1 MQFRLIMNELVDG
14 IYSSLAIFRIASDT
28 SRFQAWLKQE
38 HDKAL
43 DKKMLHGYKFFLETA
58 FSTFFESLAEDK
70 CFELPES
77 YLFQRALSE
86 TFHIAKFPVD
96 GPDKCEKAIFL
107 KNIYQYYVPINQSKQ
122 LDELRTSIGH
132 FKAKVSTPFLELLEP
147 LIRTQR
153 KGAVDEREYKRLLLI
168 DNLFFLYNQINNN
181 GPVAQQRA
189 LLKSYRIEEAKLE
202 SCFEGYKYC
211 LQYLWNNVLTET
223 EYRNSKVARL
233 HETNSWKKY
242 KMRNSARKNASA
254 ISKMLGEYFEIEEQT
269 CLDAHFYWVQKEI
282 VEPLEAKYGEEIMEL
297 KKHLKIKIPST
308 LNLKENFKHLFSR
321 KCAREMTINL
331 SQEEK
336 IETQLY
342 WFPVEIIDSRRTPMF
357 NAVSAFITL
366 LAGSVALRGSE
377 DYFERI
383 KVCRI
388 VTSVGRN
395 KNDYSYGL
403 LLDTKASAGHYDIGW
418 LLYYDCCGDY
428 SGFSGSQYRRI
439 EKAIGMYLK
448 QGAIELRELKI
459 RKSDLEKYVQ
469 ERTDRNYGSINSHN
483 IELEHIVTQ
492 KQKVTIG
499 KYAELKGL
507 VFELLCY
514 YFAHSYYEKNKTCQV
529 EWGGLKDGSVDLSL
543 HTESKVMIVEC
554 KINIDNYE
562 WDKIMASINDRLS
575 RVNGKDVDY
584 EFWVWFE
591 PRRHKSALQSL
602 GKDVK
607 ILGNGRRDSLPFL
620 SLVNYNKLLDL
631 INYQIVDYK

>member
-1 MQFRLIMNELVDG
+1 MNELVDG
-14 IYSSLAIFRIASDT
+14 IYSSLAIFTIGSDID
-28 SRFQAWLKQE
+28 SFQVWLKKE
-38 HDKAL
+38 HDKVL

-58 FSTFFESLAEDK
+58 FSTFFESLAENK
-70 CFELPES
+70 SFKLSES

-86 TFHIAKFPVD
+86 IFHIAKFPVD

-107 KNIYQYYVPINQSKQ
+107 KNIYQCYAPINQSKQ
-122 LDELRTSIGH
+122 LVELLKNLLH
-132 FKAKVSTPFLELLEP
+132 FKVKVSTPFLELLEP

-153 KGAVDEREYKRLLLI
+153 KGKIDEQEYKRLLLI

-181 GPVAQQRA
+181 GPAGQQRA
-189 LLKSYRIEEAKLE
+189 LLKGYWIEKTKLD

-211 LQYLWNNVLTET
+211 LQYLWSQVLTES
-223 EYRNSKVARL
+223 EYRNSKVSLL
-233 HETNSWKKY
+233 HEASSWKNY

-254 ISKMLGEYFEIEEQT
+254 ISRMLGEYFEIEEQT
-269 CLDAHFYWVQKEI
+269 CLDAYFYWVQKEI
-282 VEPLEAKYGEEIMEL
+282 VEPLEAKYGEEIMDL
-297 KKHLKIKIPST
+297 KKHLNLKIPPT
-308 LNLKENFKHLFSR
+308 LNLKEKFKHFFLL
-321 KCAREMTINL
+321 KTAREMTIKL

-357 NAVSAFITL
+357 NTVSAFITL
-366 LAGSVALRGSE
+366 LAGSAALRGSE

-403 LLDTKASAGHYDIGW
+403 LLDTKASAGHYDAGW

-439 EKAIGMYLK
+439 EKAIERYLK

-469 ERTDRNYGSINSHN
+469 ERTDRSYDSINSDN
-483 IELEHIVTQ
+483 IELEQLATQ
-492 KQKVTIG
+492 KQKMILG

-514 YFAHSYYEKNKTCQV
+514 YFAHSYYEKNKTFQV

-543 HTESKVMIVEC
+543 HTESKVIIVEC

-562 WDKIMASINDRLS
+562 WDKIMTSINDRLS
-575 RVNGKDVDY
+575 RVNGKDADY

-591 PRRHKSALQSL
+591 PRRHKSALQSV
-602 GKDVK
+602 GKEVK

-631 INYQIVDYK
+631 INYQIAEYK